1 MGKVTL
7 KIPPFFSYVMLPGF
21 SDWFIQEREIG
32 DKTSVCDLL
41 NEIAAA
47 NPVFRGAVYNP
58 DDRTLYDGIN
68 VILNQKLL
76 NSSLEMSSKLN
87 DGDVIVLLPSLAGG

>member
-1 MGKVTL
+1 MRVTVTRKNEPVIRASRFFGILLIITLIMYKRENSKARENVMGKVTL

-47 NPVFRGAVYNP
+47 NPVFSR
-58 DDRTLYDGIN
+58 
-68 VILNQKLL
+68 
-76 NSSLEMSSKLN
+76 SSL
-87 DGDVIVLLPSLAGG
+87 